1 MESLVSSQMEYE
13 MVLIVLVLTYW
24 QEVRHSWSAL
34 LMKRPDV
41 PVAMAQVLSQSL

>member
-1 MESLVSSQMEYE
+1 MSSQMEYE
-13 MVLIVLVLTYW
+13 MELIVLVLTYW
-24 QEVRHSWSAL
+24 QKVRHSWSAL